1 MEYAD
6 GGELFEYIVKKKR
19 LEDKEAVGFMQQI
32 LAGVDYMHRN
42 GVVHRYSAFYSAIL
56 NQKTCCSIIIK
67 ISRLWTSA
75 CRISTNPEKS

>member
-19 LEDKEAVGFMQQI
+19 IDDREAVGFMQQI

-42 GVVHRYSAFYSAIL
+42 GVVHRYQAI
-56 NQKTCCSIIIK
+56 NPVISSPKTFC
-67 ISRLWTSA
+67 
-75 CRISTNPEKS
+75 

>member
-32 LAGVDYMHRN
+32 LAGVDYCGLRPVESVQTRRKAKDCMWI
-42 GVVHRYSAFYSAIL
+42 AML
-56 NQKTCCSIIIK
+56 CC
-67 ISRLWTSA
+67 T
-75 CRISTNPEKS
+75 